1 MSLLSTCRSDQVD
14 FNNYNAQ
21 LLDTLSG
28 SDESVI
34 GQSVA
39 TSTSSAISFVEEDS
53 SSQSNPLPFK
63 PRSADKSSQTSWR
76 SFNVQSDEVPVND
89 PELQAVFPSFAEAYN
104 QEESQLQDDLADLDF
119 VDDSDFAILNIDGS
133 VESYGTT
140 DDLEDVMY
148 YEEQEDYDDQ
158 AGSDYYSEFNEYD
171 QDLPYPDQNTILSPA
186 SGPTTLMLFNIFSPE
201 EVDFLKDLVGE
212 EAIKELKDDVEVEE
226 EEEGKKQQNL
236 EYTTIRSR
244 RPPQFS
250 ETSSKNVYPSS
261 QGPVGPAS
269 SIRESL
275 EVYDRSEYANS
286 DDLVEEGDKYVIKAH
301 TTGQLKEETAT
312 DGKVAD
318 ERRQKM
324 EALLQKLSE
333 RYEKR
338 VEETTTALSLSRE
351 DALEEEIRETEAETG
366 RMKVMIENLKYRLAQ
381 SRPGINNIDTKDL
394 DEEEP
399 LIERNR
405 LQQDSYIRSTAPPV
419 HLDHF
424 SQMIGEKLRD
434 MNTGIHTLNLDEM
447 LDLDHMQI
455 KPQHEQERKEIIQA
469 PIPPPGASF
478 EYDNQKPKKRNVLH
492 PKLKRQ
498 RPEIGKAHIPSINL
512 KSYITPPT
520 ETPNKFAI
528 EINSRPIIPRYV
540 DEQIPTPQ
548 PFVYP
553 EYDKHPKVETKFLPP
568 RTGPRLKGYQPD
580 PHPMTKELYTYS
592 ERPLPPEP
600 NSDRS
605 DKDDQHQFN
614 HHPNEGLPPPPF
626 YADTHK
632 PQDFNPKVGPTQKP
646 PGSDVPP
653 HIDASSM
660 LEHGDQEYNS
670 KYVPSNTYR
679 QPIEPLK
686 KAHGQGDAGSKGEQL
701 KASRTSKEY
710 APATF
715 TKYPPPSYDYQQPK
729 LRFDA
734 TPTKAP
740 YIQVTPKNT
749 PHHTTTTRPADHSSA
764 SYHTTTTAFPKPEYV
779 NNLGTVVSKE
789 LPPRSYAPPPYR
801 PPSYHSASPEHH
813 SNGLRPEHVSSLSPP
828 ARGYAPPVG
837 HKSTIPPPHK
847 PYHTPRPNY
856 MSSIYPPR
864 KGYVPPSSGNF
875 IGTMSPPSHGYSTPL
890 PHVSSIKPPKG
901 EYQAP
906 KYVST
911 MSPPSKS
918 YSSAKPGSLI
928 STISPPSSGYST
940 MIPPHEDGYEK
951 SFVSTMRPPQIGYH
965 KAISSHL
972 KSFGK
977 PPSEQY
983 KPPSYMSTMTPPTHG
998 HDHHMHEM
1006 KPPSESYEAGMKHH
1020 LGKPHT
1026 PPAAQNGKYNTPT
1039 HAGGLTALQPNY
1051 KETMKPPHAS
1061 YKKGMESIMAKL
1073 SVPEQHFLEHAM
1085 SGSQSYL
1092 PPQKEYLPPST
1103 GTASSKLSS
1112 AGKKKTKD
1120 YLDTMFKHMHEK
1132 LAAPTKGYLP
1142 PPTPPKKNTHY
1153 EPPKESYMD
1162 PITVY
1167 MSSMHLP
1174 RKGYLPPDDDETYSE
1189 MKPPSAAH
1197 DKPMTDYL
1205 TALKAPE
1212 SGYLPPSQKKGKYME
1227 PPSAA
1232 YEKPITD
1239 YLAVMHG
1246 PQKGYIPPA
1255 TLNHMKPPKE
1265 DYQNPVS
1272 DYMAAMQAPTKN
1284 YLPPKPSTGLLP
1296 ELASYLS
1303 PISAYMASMLP
1314 PKTEYGPPHHD
1325 EMKPPS
1331 KDYLPPAGYDVQ
1343 LKPPSGEYLTP
1354 FKPGASRPHGKD
1366 PKMIH
1371 IQPPSGSYKAPAA
1384 APPPPRP
1391 VFNGVCPPPQRNV
1404 KCEYVKHQCWSV
1416 GTPDVDCP
1424 GHGLC
1429 CFDGCINSCLPNSPR
1444 LPFGPSFHVPPNTAY
1459 LVPGQQNLFLL
1470 EALASKRRNEEGS
1483 DSSTAAQQ
1491 FIIPPMYSLASLDQ
1505 GLDQNTKSLPQRP
1518 HVSQLPK
1525 DKPAANLINLPT
1537 DFKAPAQE
1545 YLPPSKSG
1553 HHPLIPVDGY
1563 DLPQY
1568 EGSSL
1573 EDAALRP
1580 SLQYAPPTLD
1590 YQLSHEKAHLKQPL
1604 KGKPGLTLPSK
1615 EYLPPSKMT
1624 AYQPPDLSYK
1634 APKSLNL
1641 YGPPTKEYLPPDNIM
1656 KYKPPAKDYNVPKEM
1671 NHYSPP
1677 DKKYVAPNLHSH
1689 VTTTLKPDF
1698 FSRGALDAS
1707 FRPPSAKYLAPKQ
1720 PEHKMPMLPPSEEY
1734 KAPPHPTPNKE
1745 GAHYSPPSKEY
1756 IPPSLA
1762 VHDPYH
1768 HQHQALLT
1776 PPKKEYIPPSYA
1788 VDHPPVTHAPPY
1800 PEGVPFQVPSK
1811 EYLPPKSHQSQKEH
1825 ALMTPPTEEYL
1836 TPLKDLPAGEHAV
1849 FRPPNKEYLPPAS
1862 VHGPVDHHHP
1872 SSPIHHGSKLVPPTK
1887 EYLPPAI
1894 DSSTV
1899 FPPHSSSG
1907 ASYAAKFVPPSKE
1920 YLAPEHPVHDHVA
1933 FRPPSKEYLPPKPI
1947 VHPSAPTVVP
1957 PPEDPFLLSTTPHNY
1972 PPIDVSYK
1980 PPSKDYLPPTEYSSS
1995 TPHSPDFP
2003 TLVPP
2008 SKEYL
2013 PPPSNAIEEI
2023 GHAIHIAEHHH
2034 AHVTVPPALL
2044 PKHTDDN
2051 YHITATLNQGGLLS
2065 PHQATVS
2072 KVGPHS
2078 INIQIHM
2085 PDHPKATTTHG
2096 TTTERLPPV
2105 YYPTTEEAELAK
2117 EQSPHKVLPHM
2128 LPHGNHDHQH
2138 HSVFPH
2144 MLPHGESHLGYK
2156 SGPPPSLPQYVPP
2169 PDSTH
2174 ADGYGKLPKYLS
2186 SDYRK
2191 LSIPPKKYLP
2201 SYHSIPPKEYLPT
2214 NPQLY
2219 TSIIRDN
2226 KPSYESKDPTSSDL
2240 SNTNGF
2246 LQPLQT
2252 LRPPSAEFHAPI
2264 QEEIKAPVRADGYLP
2279 PENYTPPTKDYLPPA
2294 AADDDETIPAPPN
2307 PDELPENIDDGLP
2320 SRGPQFPLRQEVV
2333 PAKEKDY
2340 SSPPPRPNKASRTE
2354 LQLQIEE
2361 ILNSQV
2367 IPPSRSKEKYIP
2379 PMTKFDVPKNFVRP
2393 DEIVEGGPIPALD
2406 EDPDSEVIDDFGVID
2421 ILDEEELPEPP
2432 IPETVPEQLTEQ
2444 PFLGLAKLIDPE
2456 RKKSLKELEELKAEV
2471 KKLAKL
2477 VKKPTDD
2484 PPFPP
2489 IPTVPTLL
2497 GSLQKLQKL
2506 PPQPSSFV
2514 PFIEK
2519 FDPSVLQQLQ
2529 STITN
2534 QGGNR
2539 NGKIPGKPGVD
2550 YPDFKTIPATDFS
2563 CENFILEG
2571 FYADTF
2577 TSCQVCT
2584 AVHISSSDV

>member
-1 MSLLSTCRSDQVD
+1 MFRNFDDFILLKTNLVLSGIVIFLLMSLFSTGQSDKVD
-14 FNNYNAQ
+14 FNSYNAQ
-21 LLDTLSG
+21 LLDTLS
-28 SDESVI
+28 DEESVI

-39 TSTSSAISFVEEDS
+39 TSTSSAISYVDEDNAFVS
-53 SSQSNPLPFK
+53 TPNPLPFK
-63 PRSADKSSQTSWR
+63 PRSADKSSQTSW
-76 SFNVQSDEVPVND
+76 SNFNAPQEVPVND

-133 VESYGTT
+133 VESFGTT
-140 DDLEDVMY
+140 DDLQDVMY
-148 YEEQEDYDDQ
+148 YDDDTPDDYDHHRDVP
-158 AGSDYYSEFNEYD
+158 DYYSELE
-171 QDLPYPDQNTILSPA
+171 QDYAEPDHNTILSPA

-212 EAIKELKDDVEVEE
+212 EAIKELKDDVDLPPETVEKDQDE
-226 EEEGKKQQNL
+226 ELGPKL
-236 EYTTIRSR
+236 EYTTLQSR
-244 RPPQFS
+244 RPPQYS
-250 ETSSKNVYPSS
+250 EAGSKNVYPSS

-269 SIRESL
+269 SIRDSL
-275 EVYDRSEYANS
+275 EVYDRPEYANS
-286 DDLVEEGDKYVIKAH
+286 DDLVEEGV
-301 TTGQLKEETAT
+301 LVRRPEKETSAEY
-312 DGKVAD
+312 KAD

-338 VEETTTALSLSRE
+338 VEETTTALSRE
-351 DALEEEIRETEAETG
+351 DALEEEIKETEAETD

-381 SRPGINNIDTKDL
+381 SRPGVNTIDTKDL
-394 DEEEP
+394 DDEE
-399 LIERNR
+399 LIANRN
-405 LQQDSYIRSTAPPV
+405 QEQVQSYIRSTAPPV
-419 HLDHF
+419 HIDQF

-434 MNTGIHTLNLDEM
+434 MNTGIHTLDLDEM

-455 KPQHEQERKEIIQA
+455 KPQVDNVQA
-469 PIPPPGASF
+469 PVPPPGAAVHHP
-478 EYDNQKPKKRNVLH
+478 DNDSQKPKKRNVLH

-498 RPEIGKAHIPSINL
+498 RPSIGKAHIPSINL
-512 KSYITPPT
+512 KSYITPAPT
-520 ETPNKFAI
+520 DPPNQYGL
-528 EINSRPIIPRYV
+528 EINNRPIIPRYV

-553 EYDKHPKVETKFLPP
+553 EYGKPSPKVETKFLPP
-568 RTGPRLKGYQPD
+568 RTGPRLKGYHKPD
-580 PHPMTKELYTYS
+580 PHPMTKELYTYTA
-592 ERPLPPEP
+592 EQVPLPPEP
-600 NSDRS
+600 SSDRS
-605 DKDDQHQFN
+605 D
-614 HHPNEGLPPPPF
+614 HHPFRPNNGEGLPPPPF

-632 PQDFNPKVGPTQKP
+632 PEDFNPKVGPTHKP
-646 PGSDVPP
+646 PGGEVPP

-660 LEHGDQEYNS
+660 LETEGPEYHG
-670 KYVPSNTYR
+670 KYVSSNTYR
-679 QPIEPLK
+679 KPIEPIE
-686 KAHGQGDAGSKGEQL
+686 GSSKSEQL

-729 LRFDA
+729 LRFDE
-734 TPTKAP
+734 TSITKSP
-740 YIQVTPKNT
+740 YIQVTPKNI
-749 PHHTTTTRPADHSSA
+749 PHHTTVVPPNDHTSA
-764 SYHTTTTAFPKPEYV
+764 SSYSTTPTPSAYPKPEYV
-779 NNLGTVVSKE
+779 NHLETVVSKG

-801 PPSYHSASPEHH
+801 PPSYHSAVPEQGPP
-813 SNGLRPEHVSSLSPP
+813 NGPRPEHVSSLSPP

-875 IGTMSPPSHGYSTPL
+875 ISTMSPPSHGYSTPL
-890 PHVSSIKPPKG
+890 PHVSSIQPPKGDYKPPKF
-901 EYQAP
+901 
-906 KYVST
+906 VST
-911 MSPPSKS
+911 ISPPGKP
-918 YSSAKPGSLI
+918 YSTAKPAAGLV
-928 STISPPSSGYST
+928 STISPPSVGGRYST
-940 MIPPHEDGYEK
+940 MSPPKKD
-951 SFVSTMRPPQIGYH
+951 YH
-965 KAISSHL
+965 HHLSSHL

-977 PPSEQY
+977 PPSEPY

-998 HDHHMHEM
+998 HAHYMHEM

-1020 LGKPHT
+1020 KVKHEYKP
-1026 PPAAQNGKYNTPT
+1026 PVGDF
-1039 HAGGLTALQPNY
+1039 TALQPNY
-1051 KETMKPPHAS
+1051 KETIKPPHAS
-1061 YKKGMESIMAKL
+1061 YEKGMKSIMAKL
-1073 SVPEQHFLEHAM
+1073 SVPEQQFLEHAM

-1092 PPQKEYLPPST
+1092 PPQKEYLAPKT
-1103 GTASSKLSS
+1103 KAAASET
-1112 AGKKKTKD
+1112 GKKISKD
-1120 YLDTMFKHMHEK
+1120 YLDTMFKHMHDK
-1132 LAAPTKGYLP
+1132 LEAPTKGYLP
-1142 PPTPPKKNTHY
+1142 PAKKGTTHY
-1153 EPPKESYMD
+1153 EPPQESYMD
-1162 PITVY
+1162 PITEY

-1174 RKGYLPPDDDETYSE
+1174 RKGYLPPDDEEPHT
-1189 MKPPSAAH
+1189 MKPPSAAYE
-1197 DKPMTDYL
+1197 KPMADYL

-1212 SGYLPPSQKKGKYME
+1212 SGYLPPAKKGNTME
-1227 PPSAA
+1227 PPSSA

-1246 PQKGYIPPA
+1246 PEKGYVPPA
-1255 TLNHMKPPKE
+1255 HKFDHMKPPH
-1265 DYQNPVS
+1265 S
-1272 DYMAAMQAPTKN
+1272 DYKNPATDYLAAMQAPNKN

-1314 PKTEYGPPHHD
+1314 PKTEYGPPSKAHHNHGQ
-1325 EMKPPS
+1325 MKPPS
-1331 KDYLPPAGYDVQ
+1331 KDYLPPAGYDVK
-1343 LKPPSGEYLTP
+1343 LKPPSDEYLTP
-1354 FKPGASRPHGKD
+1354 FKPHKD

-1371 IQPPSGSYKAPAA
+1371 IQPPSGSYKAPAR
-1384 APPPPRP
+1384 PPPPPP
-1391 VFNGVCPPPQRNV
+1391 VYNGVCPPPARNV

-1444 LPFGPSFHVPPNTAY
+1444 LPFGPSYHVPPNQAY

-1491 FIIPPMYSLASLDQ
+1491 FIPPMYSLANLDQ
-1505 GLDQNTKSLPQRP
+1505 SLDQNTKSLPQRP
-1518 HVSQLPK
+1518 YVSQLPK
-1525 DKPAANLINLPT
+1525 DKPALINLPT
-1537 DFKAPAQE
+1537 DYKPPAKE
-1545 YLPPSKSG
+1545 YLPP
-1553 HHPLIPVDGY
+1553 HTTIHPIVDGY
-1563 DLPQY
+1563 ELPKY
-1568 EGSSL
+1568 EGTSL
-1573 EDAALRP
+1573 EDALRP

-1590 YQLSHEKAHLKQPL
+1590 YQLSHEKANLKAP

-1615 EYLPPSKMT
+1615 EYLPPAKMT

-1634 APKSLNL
+1634 APKSLNV
-1641 YGPPTKEYLPPDNIM
+1641 YGPPTKEYLPPENIM
-1656 KYKPPAKDYNVPKEM
+1656 KYKPPAQDYKVPKEM
-1671 NHYSPP
+1671 NQYSPP
-1677 DKKYVAPNLHSH
+1677 DKSYVAPKGSLKPPYLPPLG
-1689 VTTTLKPDF
+1689 VTSTTLKPDL

-1707 FRPPSAKYLAPKQ
+1707 FRPPSTKYLAPKS
-1720 PEHKMPMLPPSEEY
+1720 PDHKMPMVPPSEEY
-1734 KAPPHPTPNKE
+1734 QAPPHPIPAQ

-1768 HQHQALLT
+1768 QGKALLT
-1776 PPKKEYIPPSYA
+1776 PPKEEYLPP
-1788 VDHPPVTHAPPY
+1788 THGEVVEHHLV

-1811 EYLPPKSHQSQKEH
+1811 EYLPPKGHLSQKEH
-1825 ALMTPPTEEYL
+1825 ALMTPPSEEYL
-1836 TPLKDLPAGEHAV
+1836 TPVVATDLPPVVVGEHAI
-1849 FRPPNKEYLPPAS
+1849 FRPPHKEYLPPASVVQPHNHPPIHHHGSKLVPPNKEYLPPAS
-1862 VHGPVDHHHP
+1862 YE
-1872 SSPIHHGSKLVPPTK
+1872 STTIHA
-1887 EYLPPAI
+1887 PPA
-1894 DSSTV
+1894 D
-1899 FPPHSSSG
+1899 
-1907 ASYAAKFVPPSKE
+1907 ASYAKFVPPSKE
-1920 YLAPEHPVHDHVA
+1920 YLAPHENHHLG
-1933 FRPPSKEYLPPKPI
+1933 FKPPSKEYLPPKPI
-1947 VHPSAPTVVP
+1947 VHPSAPTIVP
-1957 PPEDPFLLSTTPHNY
+1957 PPEDPFILSTTPHDY
-1972 PPIDVSYK
+1972 PPIDVTYK
-1980 PPSKDYLPPTEYSSS
+1980 PPSQEYLPPHQYSSS
-1995 TPHSPDFP
+1995 TPHSVPHDLH
-2003 TLVPP
+2003 TLAPP

-2044 PKHTDDN
+2044 PKHPDEK
-2051 YHITATLNQGGLLS
+2051 YHITATLNQGGVLS

-2085 PDHPKATTTHG
+2085 PPEEHRPKS

-2105 YYPTTEEAELAK
+2105 YYPTTEEAEA
-2117 EQSPHKVLPHM
+2117 EHKILPHM
-2128 LPHGNHDHQH
+2128 LPHGHHDHDQK
-2138 HSVFPH
+2138 VMLPH
-2144 MLPHGESHLGYK
+2144 MLPHGDHVGYK
-2156 SGPPPSLPQYVPP
+2156 TGPPPSLPQYVPP

-2186 SDYRK
+2186 
-2191 LSIPPKKYLP
+2191 LGLPPKKYVP

-2214 NPQLY
+2214 NPKLY
-2219 TSIIRDN
+2219 TSILRDN
-2226 KPSYESKDPTSSDL
+2226 KRPSYESKVPAGTLSDL
-2240 SNTNGF
+2240 TNNNNADF

-2252 LRPPSAEFHAPI
+2252 LRPPSADFHAPI
-2264 QEEIKAPVRADGYLP
+2264 KEIKAPVKADGYLP
-2279 PENYTPPTKDYLPPA
+2279 PENYTPPSKDYLPPA
-2294 AADDDETIPAPPN
+2294 DDETIPAPPN
-2307 PDELPENIDDGLP
+2307 PVELPENIDDGLP
-2320 SRGPQFPLRQEVV
+2320 SRGPQFPVRQEEV

-2340 SSPPPRPNKASRTE
+2340 ASPPPRANKVSKTE

-2379 PMTKFDVPKNFVRP
+2379 PKTQFDVPKNFVRP
-2393 DEIVEGGPIPALD
+2393 DEIVEAVPPVGPIVPLLE
-2406 EDPDSEVIDDFGVID
+2406 EDPDSEVDDFGVID

-2477 VKKPTDD
+2477 VKQPTDE
-2484 PPFPP
+2484 PPLPP
-2489 IPTVPTLL
+2489 IPTVPTFL
-2497 GSLQKLQKL
+2497 GSLQKLQQKL

-2519 FDPSVLQQLQ
+2519 FDPTVLQQLQ

-2534 QGGNR
+2534 QGNR

-2577 TSCQVCT
+2577 TSCQVSFQYNYFFIFT
-2584 AVHISSSDV
+2584 KHK